1 MRESRNLLPNPKPT
15 DTSAWKF
22 YSQKDLRVQML
33 SDNRLHITNNANIPD
48 SYIYTQLQL
57 PAGVYRFGA
66 EVSAPQGAYA
76 SNLLRV
82 VIMPRTELTPATW
95 DGTPGRVVTPAN
107 TVPEDSTV
115 EFRVMVGPN
124 ANCAIWVRQLF
135 VMTEE
140 DYQQMIANNIAW
152 FDGDGIVPGGGFLL
166 AFSIHM
172 WVAALLWWWSH
183 EQAHHPTRRT
193 AGHRLQK
200 LRVHAVP
207 GPAYDR
213 PNHVRARVGCRRAA
227 ARRHAQPVR
236 SGAHLQHGDAPEI
249 LFDERHVGYAN
260 HHAST
265 VQHGHPYRP
274 AGTMGRQ
281 PARAHI
287 QHGRWLVR
295 IAPVGAHAHER
306 NGRDHAI
313 QTPLGHGLEPLV
325 SGLTL
330 VPGLGV
336 AA

>member
-1 MRESRNLLPNPKPT
+1 MIVMRESRNLLPNPKPT

-140 DYQQMIANNIAW
+140 DYQQMIARGVTW
-152 FDGDGIVPGGGFLL
+152 FDGDGIVTGGLL
-166 AFSIHM
+166 PSAF
-172 WVAALLWWWSH
+172 
-183 EQAHHPTRRT
+183 
-193 AGHRLQK
+193 
-200 LRVHAVP
+200 
-207 GPAYDR
+207 R
-213 PNHVRARVGCRRAA
+213 PHVDC
-227 ARRHAQPVR
+227 R
-236 SGAHLQHGDAPEI
+236 SG
-249 LFDERHVGYAN
+249 
-260 HHAST
+260 
-265 VQHGHPYRP
+265 
-274 AGTMGRQ
+274 
-281 PARAHI
+281 
-287 QHGRWLVR
+287 LV
-295 IAPVGAHAHER
+295 V
-306 NGRDHAI
+306 
-313 QTPLGHGLEPLV
+313 
-325 SGLTL
+325 
-330 VPGLGV
+330 V
-336 AA
+336 A